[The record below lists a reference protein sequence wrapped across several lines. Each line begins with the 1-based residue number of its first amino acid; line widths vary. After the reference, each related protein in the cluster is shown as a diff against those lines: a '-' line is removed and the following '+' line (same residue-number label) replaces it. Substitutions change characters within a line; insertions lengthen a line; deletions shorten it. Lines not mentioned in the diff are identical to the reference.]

1 MSTLEG
7 DPAKTQ
13 ANRDM
18 ERMLI
23 QNGSI
28 GEMESLLD
36 VEATLNKTTDG
47 VSHKQR
53 NQSSLHNQS
62 FDACVGGN
70 SLIHKLALQRPGQ
83 QNKLK
88 QLKPYSN
95 DIIRIYHNRSV
106 YQINHP
112 GYGKLYFCFF
122 VIWVDVNKLRTKSPK
137 RALPLSKSFLTHNAN
152 IASVILPELVH
163 KQRYIP
169 SILNNSKAKAK
180 VPAYNYLTYL
190 K

>member
-1 MSTLEG
+1 MYVYYFIDLSTLEG

-95 DIIRIYHNRSV
+95 DIIRNKFSMLKWENSSQFYF
-106 YQINHP
+106 
-112 GYGKLYFCFF
+112 LYLLLCFF
-122 VIWVDVNKLRTKSPK
+122 
-137 RALPLSKSFLTHNAN
+137 
-152 IASVILPELVH
+152 
-163 KQRYIP
+163 
-169 SILNNSKAKAK
+169 
-180 VPAYNYLTYL
+180 
-190 K
+190 